1 MSLLGEEPFE
11 KGAYRNSFECP
22 LEGDDD
28 YSCRDSGI
36 DIGTSR
42 IHAEQGL
49 HDTCD
54 NDPQSGTA
62 DRPIPKS
69 ATEASTQ
76 AQYWSVDEM
85 IALSLLEAMESR
97 GQANYHVGGSR
108 YRQSSTG
115 RRRMSSMWKGIAKL
129 FRKLRLA

>member
-11 KGAYRNSFECP
+11 KGAYRNSFGCS
-22 LEGDDD
+22 DDD

-42 IHAEQGL
+42 MHAGQGL

-54 NDPQSGTA
+54 NDLQSGTA
-62 DRPIPKS
+62 DQPITKS

-76 AQYWSVDEM
+76 GRCWSVDEM
-85 IALSLLEAMESR
+85 ITISLLEAMESR

-108 YRQSSTG
+108 HRQSSTG
-115 RRRMSSMWKGIAKL
+115 KRRISSMWKATTKL